1 MSTADLSL
9 FTYPNDTP
17 FVELDCTSAF
27 NALTDKEKLYAHYL
41 SQASWYGG
49 LIVYVQTSPE
59 APIIFS
65 LLHRLITAEGVEDLK
80 RTATED
86 GKASEEDVKALL
98 VYIAGVFANSG
109 NYKGFGDSKI
119 VPNLPKERLEEIVL
133 TSAAYKAD
141 PTVIQALWSACAD
154 SIYSLEPLQQHL
166 GFSDKGITTYFTP
179 NCTLKD
185 SELVGNFMKKYNLE
199 GYNNR
204 LFKYEDGSSTT
215 YEIRMA
221 SVLEKHESE
230 PFLMSDTTYEGCT
243 FRVTRG
249 DYSGLLDLV
258 CHNLEKAKEYASN
271 DLETKMLEQYIK
283 SFRTGSLDAHKSG
296 SGIWI
301 KNKGPVV
308 ETYIGF
314 IETYRDP
321 AGMRGEFE
329 GFVAMVNKEMS
340 AKFGALVANAESLLK
355 ELPWPSTFEKDQFLK
370 PDYTS
375 LDVLTFSGSGIPAG
389 INIPNYDEI
398 RQSEGFKNVS
408 LGNVIPTSFKGFR
421 HQFLSDEDVALMD
434 KYAVTAFEV
443 CVGLHELLGHGSG
456 KLFRKE
462 GGKYN
467 FDIESVVNPLTNGKI
482 TAWYD
487 EGDTYDS
494 KFTSLGSAYEE
505 CRAEC
510 VGLYLSL
517 NENVLKIF
525 GAEGDDAE
533 NVLYI
538 NWLNMFW
545 AGGAKALE
553 MYSPASKTWLQ
564 SHSQARYV
572 ILRVCLEAG
581 EDFVKITE
589 TEPGKNLLLTLDRSK
604 IKTVGKKAI
613 GDFLTKLQVYKST
626 GDVKSAQDMF
636 NKYSEVSDDGVYPW
650 ATWRSIILA
659 HKQPRKIMVQH
670 NTKLNGSTVDLLKY
684 PATPEGF
691 VQSWSERFP
700 SSKVDS
706 LLQTLWK
713 KDAKNFYAE
722 PPAQLAAV
730 C

>member
-1 MSTADLSL
+1 MASPDLSL
-9 FTYPNDTP
+9 FTYPNETP
-17 FVELDCTSAF
+17 FVELDCLAAF

-59 APIIFS
+59 APLIFS
-65 LLHRLITAEGVEDLK
+65 LIHKLVTAESVEDLK
-80 RTATED
+80 KTAIESGKATED
-86 GKASEEDVKALL
+86 DVKALL
-98 VYIAGVFANSG
+98 VYISGILANSG

-119 VPNLPKERLEEIVL
+119 VPNLPKERLENIIL
-133 TSAAYKAD
+133 TSAAHKAD
-141 PTVIQALWSACAD
+141 PKAIETLWNACAD
-154 SIYSLEPLQQHL
+154 KIYSLEHSHQHL
-166 GFSDKGITTYFTP
+166 GFGDKGTTTYFTP

-204 LFKYEDGSSTT
+204 LFKYEDDGKTT
-215 YEIRMA
+215 YEVRMA
-221 SVLEKHESE
+221 SVLNQQDDE
-230 PFLMSDTTYEGCT
+230 PFLMKDTIYEGCT

-249 DYSGLLDLV
+249 DYSGLLELV
-258 CHNLEKAKEYASN
+258 CQNLEKAKEYASN
-271 DLETKMLEQYIK
+271 DLESNMLEQYIK

-296 SGIWI
+296 STYWI

-340 AKFGALVANAESLLK
+340 AKFGTLVAHAESLLK

-421 HQFLSDEDVALMD
+421 HQFLSEADVAMMD
-434 KYAVTAFEV
+434 KFAVTAFEV
-443 CVGLHELLGHGSG
+443 NVGLHELLGHGSG

-462 GGKYN
+462 GDQYN
-467 FDIESVVNPLTNGKI
+467 FDVETVINPLTNSKV
-482 TAWYD
+482 TSWY
-487 EGDTYDS
+487 EAGDTYDS

-517 NENVLKIF
+517 NQDVLKIF
-525 GAEGDDAE
+525 GTEGVEAE
-533 NVLYI
+533 NVMYTT
-538 NWLNMFW
+538 WLNMLW
-545 AGGAKALE
+545 AGSAKALE
-553 MYSPASKTWLQ
+553 MYSPASKKWLQ

-572 ILRVCLEAG
+572 ILQVCLEAG
-581 EDFVKITE
+581 EDFVKVTE
-589 TEPGKNLLLTLDRSK
+589 TEPGKNLLLSVDRSK

-613 GDFLTKLQVYKST
+613 GDFLVKLQVYKST
-626 GDVKSAQDMF
+626 GDVKSAQEMF
-636 NKYSEVSDDGVYPW
+636 NKYSEVSDDGAYPW
-650 ATWRSIILA
+650 ARWRSIILA
-659 HKQPRKIMVQH
+659 HKQPRQIMVQH
-670 NTKLNGSTVDLLKY
+670 NTKVNGNTVEISKY
-684 PATPEGF
+684 PATAEGF
-691 VQSWSERFP
+691 VQSWSERFS
-700 SSKVDS
+700 SSKVES
-706 LLQTLWK
+706 LLESLWQ
-713 KDAKNFYAE
+713 KDAKYFYAE
-722 PPAQLAAV
+722 PPAKLSAA

>member
-1 MSTADLSL
+1 MTSADLSL

-17 FVELDCTSAF
+17 FVELDCSSAF
-27 NALTDKEKLYAHYL
+27 NALTEKEKLYAHYL

-59 APIIFS
+59 APLIFS
-65 LLHRLITAEGVEDLK
+65 LLHKLISGEKVEDLK
-80 RTATED
+80 RTAVECGEAT
-86 GKASEEDVKALL
+86 EEDVKALL

-119 VPNLPKERLEEIVL
+119 VPNLPRDRLEKIVL

-141 PTVIQALWSACAD
+141 PKSVQTLWNACAD
-154 SIYSLEPLQQHL
+154 HIYSLEPLRQHL

-179 NCTLKD
+179 NCTQKD
-185 SELVGNFMKKYNLE
+185 SELVLNFMKKYNLE

-204 LFKYEDGSSTT
+204 LFKYVDGSKVT

-221 SVLEKHESE
+221 SVLEKHEDE
-230 PFLMSDTTYEGCT
+230 PFLLPDTIYEGCT

-258 CHNLEKAKEYASN
+258 CQNLEKAKGYASN
-271 DLETKMLEQYIK
+271 ELETKMLEHYIK
-283 SFRTGSLDAHKSG
+283 SFRTGSLEAHKNG
-296 SGIWI
+296 SSAWI
-301 KNKGPVV
+301 QNKGPVV

-340 AKFGALVANAESLLK
+340 AKFGALVANAEPLLK

-462 GGKYN
+462 GEKYN
-467 FDIESVVNPLTNGKI
+467 FDVEKVINPLTNSKV
-482 TAWYD
+482 TAWYE

-517 NENVLKIF
+517 NESVLKIF
-525 GAEGDDAE
+525 GAEGEDAE

-538 NWLNMFW
+538 NWLNMLW
-545 AGGAKALE
+545 CGAAKALE

-572 ILRVCLEAG
+572 ILQVCLEAG
-581 EDFVKITE
+581 EGFVKVTE
-589 TEPGKNLLLTLDRSK
+589 TEPGKNLLLTVDRSK

-613 GDFLTKLQVYKST
+613 GDFLVKLQVYKST

-636 NKYSEVSDDGVYPW
+636 NKYSEVNDDGVYPW
-650 ATWRSIILA
+650 AQWRSIILA

-670 NTKLNGSTVDLLKY
+670 NTLLNGAKLELLKY
-684 PATPEGF
+684 PATAEGF
-691 VQSWSERFP
+691 VQSWSERL
-700 SSKVDS
+700 SSPKVEGILES
-706 LLQTLWK
+706 LWQ
-713 KDAKNFYAE
+713 KDAKNFYSE
-722 PPAQLAAV
+722 VPAQVASV
-730 C
+730 